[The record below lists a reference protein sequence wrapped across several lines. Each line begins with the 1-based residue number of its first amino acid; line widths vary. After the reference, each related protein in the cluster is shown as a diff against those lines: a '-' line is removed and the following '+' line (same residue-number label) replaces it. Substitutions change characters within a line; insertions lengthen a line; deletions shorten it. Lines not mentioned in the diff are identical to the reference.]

1 MSVLHSTPALYV
13 VATPMGNLGDIT
25 ERARAVLSEV
35 GIIAAEDTR
44 HSQRLLDALSIPTR
58 MLPLHEH
65 NEVSAAQTLIGQLRN
80 GMHVALITDAGTPAI
95 SDPGARAVKQV
106 REAGFAVI
114 PVPGACALV
123 AAISVAGLVEGCFYF
138 AGFLPTK
145 SAARQTTLETLAPLE
160 SALIFYEAP
169 HRILECIDDLLTV
182 LGGDREITIARELT
196 KLYEQIVT
204 LPLRDAPRW
213 FTEDKNHSRG
223 EFVLIVSPPSPRDSE
238 LDAKTLRTLKLL
250 LEELPTKSAAKIAA
264 ELTGAPKNALYTQAL
279 EWKKQT
285 SN

>member
-80 GMHVALITDAGTPAI
+80 GIHVALITDAGTPAI

-106 REAGFAVI
+106 REAGFTVI

-123 AAISVAGLVEGCFYF
+123 AAISVAGLAEGRFYF

-196 KLYEQIVT
+196 KRYEQIVT
-204 LPLRDAPRW
+204 LPLRDAPKW
-213 FTEDKNHSRG
+213 FIEDENHSRG

-250 LEELPTKSAAKIAA
+250 LKELPTKSAAKIAA